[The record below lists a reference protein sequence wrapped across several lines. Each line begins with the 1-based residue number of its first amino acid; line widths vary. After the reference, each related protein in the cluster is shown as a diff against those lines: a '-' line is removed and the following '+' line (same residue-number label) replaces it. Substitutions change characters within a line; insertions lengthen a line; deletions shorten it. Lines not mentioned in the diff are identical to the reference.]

1 MIHYAIGDV
10 HGCRAE
16 LEKLLNLIVQD
27 HEKNWFGTACQ
38 IVLLG
43 DYVDR
48 GPNSKGVLDLICKM
62 KRQQMSGYGWGPV
75 SATNPQSIIAL
86 PGNHEE
92 LFLDLIQ
99 LRHEGSDIERAG
111 GFWIQQGGLQTLQS
125 YVVNEHNHPI
135 FDPVEQMKP
144 AVWRDVID
152 RIPVAHI
159 RLLEDMLQGGDP
171 YYIDEQ
177 DQHIDEQDQLLF
189 VHAGIVMKKRLDDHD
204 VADFLWSRDTS
215 FLLDVDADWVEPYT
229 VVHGHTP
236 DDEPRVRN
244 RRIGVDTGCFETGIL
259 TAARFVCGK
268 LDGFIST

>member
-1 MIHYAIGDV
+1 MIHYGIGDV

-27 HEKNWFGTACQ
+27 HAQHWFGTACQ

-48 GPNSKGVLDLICKM
+48 GPDSKGVLDLICKM
-62 KRQQMSGYGWGPV
+62 KRQGLPGYGWGPV
-75 SATNPQSIIAL
+75 TSANPQSIIAL

-99 LRHEGSDIERAG
+99 LTHEGSDIHRAG
-111 GFWIQQGGLQTLQS
+111 SWWIENGGLQTLQS
-125 YVVNEHNHPI
+125 YVANEHNHPI

-159 RLLEDMLQGGDP
+159 RLLEDILQGGDP
-171 YYIDEQ
+171 YYIDEN
-177 DQHIDEQDQLLF
+177 HKLMF
-189 VHAGIVMKKRLDDHD
+189 VHAGIIMRKTLDDHD
-204 VADFLWSRDTS
+204 TADLLWSRDTS
-215 FLLDVDADWVEPYT
+215 FLLDVDAEWIEPTYT

-236 DDEPRVRN
+236 DDEPRIRN

>member
-1 MIHYAIGDV
+1 MIHYGIGDV

-16 LEKLLNLIVQD
+16 FEKLLKLIRQD
-27 HEKNWFGTACQ
+27 HAQHWPGACQ
-38 IVLLG
+38 VVLLG

-48 GPNSKGVLDLICKM
+48 GPDSKGVLDLICSM
-62 KRQQMSGYGWGPV
+62 KRQGMPGYGWGPV

-99 LRHEGSDIERAG
+99 LTRDGSEIERAASW
-111 GFWIQQGGLQTLQS
+111 WIVEQGGLQTLQS
-125 YVVNEHNHPI
+125 YVANEHNHPI
-135 FDPVEQMKP
+135 FDPDEQMKP
-144 AVWRDVID
+144 AVWLDVID
-152 RIPVAHI
+152 RIPMAHI
-159 RLLEDMLQGGDP
+159 RLLERLLLGIQP

-177 DQHIDEQDQLLF
+177 DKLLF
-189 VHAGIVMKKRLDDHD
+189 VHAGIVMKQTLEEHD
-204 VADFLWSRDTS
+204 TADFLWSRDRS
-215 FLLDVDADWVEPYT
+215 FLLDLDAEWIEPYT

-236 DDEPRVRN
+236 DDQPRVRN

>member
-16 LEKLLNLIVQD
+16 LEKLFGLIVQD
-27 HEKNWFGTACQ
+27 HAQHWFGTACQ

-48 GPNSKGVLDLICKM
+48 GPDSKGVLDLICSM
-62 KRQQMSGYGWGPV
+62 KRQQMPGYGWGPV

-99 LRHEGSDIERAG
+99 LTHEGSDIHRAG
-111 GFWIQQGGLQTLQS
+111 SWWIQQGGLQTLQS
-125 YVVNEHNHPI
+125 YVANEQNHPI

-152 RIPVAHI
+152 RIQVSHI
-159 RLLEDMLQGGDP
+159 RLLEDILQGGDP
-171 YYIDEQ
+171 YFMDEN
-177 DQHIDEQDQLLF
+177 HNLMF
-189 VHAGIVMKKRLDDHD
+189 VHAGIIMKQTLDDHD
-204 VADFLWSRDTS
+204 TADFLWSRDRW
-215 FLLDVDADWVEPYT
+215 FLLDETAEWMEDYT

-236 DDEPRVRN
+236 ADEPRIRN

>member
-1 MIHYAIGDV
+1 MIHYAIADV

-16 LEKLLNLIVQD
+16 FEKLFGLIVQD
-27 HEKNWFGTACQ
+27 HAQHWFGTACQ

-48 GPNSKGVLDLICKM
+48 GPDSKGVLDLICKM
-62 KRQQMSGYGWGPV
+62 KRQQMPGYGWGPV

-99 LRHEGSDIERAG
+99 LFDEKANKATIERQG
-111 GFWIQQGGLQTLQS
+111 LWWLENGGLQTLQS
-125 YVVNEHNHPI
+125 YVANEHNHPI
-135 FDPVEQMKP
+135 FDPGLQMNP
-144 AVWRDVID
+144 DVWRDVID
-152 RIPVAHI
+152 RIPVLHI
-159 RLLEDMLQGGDP
+159 RLLERLLLGIEP
-171 YYIDEQ
+171 YYIDERY
-177 DQHIDEQDQLLF
+177 QLLF
-189 VHAGIVMKKRLDDHD
+189 VHAGIVMRKRLDDHD
-204 VADFLWSRDTS
+204 VADLLWSRDTS
-215 FLLDVDADWVEPYT
+215 FLLDVDAEWIEPTYT

-236 DDEPRVRN
+236 ADEPRIRN